1 MEENIKQNA
10 TSPPEATAGGSYGH
24 GWGTLKKYFLE
35 LLLITFIIVLIDA
48 PFGWFNKSSLTNY
61 NYDFTNSLYSMLY
74 WVLIASPIEYGV
86 IYLFL
91 KAVRGETVQ
100 IKDIFQ
106 PFNQFVD
113 VVLAN
118 ILVTGIVI
126 AGLILL
132 IIPGIVFAIKLVFV
146 PYLVMDRKMNAINA
160 VKESWKMTGG
170 FGWTIFGM
178 AILAFFICLGGF
190 IVFFVGI
197 IVSLMWIGAA
207 FASLYYAVDSKK
219 NSSSVVTEN
228 N

>member
-1 MEENIKQNA
+1 
-10 TSPPEATAGGSYGH
+10 
-24 GWGTLKKYFLE
+24 
-35 LLLITFIIVLIDA
+35 
-48 PFGWFNKSSLTNY
+48 
-61 NYDFTNSLYSMLY
+61 MLY

-126 AGLILL
+126 AGFILL

-146 PYLVMDRKMNAINA
+146 PYLVMDRKMNAIGA
-160 VKESWKMTGG
+160 VKESWTMTGG
-170 FGWTIFGM
+170 HGWTIFGM

>member
-1 MEENIKQNA
+1 
-10 TSPPEATAGGSYGH
+10 
-24 GWGTLKKYFLE
+24 
-35 LLLITFIIVLIDA
+35 
-48 PFGWFNKSSLTNY
+48 
-61 NYDFTNSLYSMLY
+61 MLY

-126 AGLILL
+126 AGFILL

-178 AILAFFICLGGF
+178 AILAFFICVGGF

-197 IVSLMWIGAA
+197 IVSMMWIGAA

>member
-35 LLLITFIIVLIDA
+35 LLLITFIIVLINV

-61 NYDFTNSLYSMLY
+61 NNDFTNSLYSMLY

-126 AGLILL
+126 AGFILL

-146 PYLVMDRKMNAINA
+146 PYLVMDRKMNAISA

-170 FGWTIFGM
+170 HG
-178 AILAFFICLGGF
+178 
-190 IVFFVGI
+190 
-197 IVSLMWIGAA
+197 
-207 FASLYYAVDSKK
+207 
-219 NSSSVVTEN
+219 
-228 N
+228 

>member
-10 TSPPEATAGGSYGH
+10 ASAPEATVGGSFGH
-24 GWGTLKKYFLE
+24 GWDTLKKYFLE

-61 NYDFTNSLYSMLY
+61 SYDFTNSFYSMLY

-126 AGLILL
+126 AGIILL
-132 IIPGIVFAIKLVFV
+132 IIPGIIFAIKLVFV

-178 AILAFFICLGGF
+178 AILAFFICVGGF